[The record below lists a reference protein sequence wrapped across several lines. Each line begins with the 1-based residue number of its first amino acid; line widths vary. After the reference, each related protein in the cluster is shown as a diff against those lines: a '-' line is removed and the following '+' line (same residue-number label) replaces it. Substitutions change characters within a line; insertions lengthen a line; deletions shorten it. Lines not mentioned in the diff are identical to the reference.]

1 MLSAGAKKEALY
13 LERFGRPLFPMD
25 RMRREAFNLEKQL
38 PSVHLDS
45 LQKYS
50 QISKHLVPQGDSDL
64 SRPTIRHPDLRRSN
78 IFVSDDF
85 EITSLIDWQHS
96 TILPL
101 FLQSGIPNDL
111 DNSRDS
117 FSRALTTPALPCDI
131 AELNEDEESQQLQ
144 IYAKRQLHYF
154 YMTETADKNP
164 RHFDAL
170 SYPFSIGRRK
180 IFQLASA
187 PWQGDNIPLRSSLVF
202 VKQNWQHVGAPSD
215 TTPCPIT
222 FTGDEEDEC
231 LRLDELEQGA
241 EEQLE
246 ASKEML
252 GLGPEGWVSHENYE
266 AAQAAIATMKAMCLE
281 QAESEFERAAVR
293 DHWVFD
299 DMDEDLYL

>member
-1 MLSAGAKKEALY
+1 VLSAGAKKEALY
-13 LERFGRPLFPMD
+13 LDRFGRPLFPMD
-25 RMRREAFNLEKQL
+25 RMRRETFNLEKQL

-50 QISKHLVPQGDSDL
+50 QISKHLVPHGDPNL
-64 SRPTIRHPDLRRSN
+64 LRPTIRHPDLRPSN

-85 EITSLIDWQHS
+85 EITSLIGWQHS
-96 TILPL
+96 AILPL

-117 FSRALTTPALPCDI
+117 VSRALKTPALPREI
-131 AELNEDEESQQLQ
+131 AELNEDLESQQLQ
-144 IYAKRQLHYF
+144 LFAKRQLHHF
-154 YMTETADKNP
+154 YITETADKNP
-164 RHFDAL
+164 QHFDAL

-180 IFQLASA
+180 ISQLSSA
-187 PWQGDNIPLRSSLVF
+187 PWQGDNIPLRSSLIF
-202 VKQNWQHVGAPSD
+202 VKQNWQHICSPSD
-215 TTPCPIT
+215 TPCLIT
-222 FTGDEEDEC
+222 FEGDEEEHEC
-231 LRLDELEQGA
+231 FRLDELEQGA

-266 AAQAAIATMKAMCLE
+266 AAQAAIATMKTMCLE
-281 QAESEFERAAVR
+281 QAESELERTAVR

-299 DMDEDLYL
+299 DMDEDEYL

>member
-1 MLSAGAKKEALY
+1 VLSAGAKKEALY
-13 LERFGRPLFPMD
+13 LEQFGRPLFPID
-25 RMRREAFNLEKQL
+25 RMRREIFNLEKQL

-50 QISKHLVPQGDSDL
+50 QIAKHLVPQVDSDL
-64 SRPTIRHPDLRRSN
+64 SRPTIRHPDLRPSN

-101 FLQSGIPNDL
+101 FLQSGIPNDV

-117 FSRALTTPALPCDI
+117 VSRALETPALPCEI
-131 AELNEDEESQQLQ
+131 AELSEDEQSQQLQ
-144 IYAKRQLHYF
+144 IFAKRQLHYF
-154 YMTETADKNP
+154 NMTETADKNP

-180 IFQLASA
+180 TSQLASA
-187 PWQGDNIPLRSSLVF
+187 PWQGDNIPLRSSLIF
-202 VKQNWQHVGAPSD
+202 VKQNWQHICAPSD
-215 TTPCPIT
+215 DTPCPIT
-222 FTGDEEDEC
+222 FEGDEEREC
-231 LRLDELEQGA
+231 LRLDELEQES

-281 QAESEFERAAVR
+281 QAESEFERTAVR

-299 DMDEDLYL
+299 DMDEDVYL